1 MTTRQNLSNPDF
13 YLRMGYR
20 FWPLALFSQGAVASC
35 WTLNHCQTLRWTM
48 GASNLTLVGQIC
60 LWYARLTSLQHKSI
74 FGHFWPPSPP
84 LFSSLPPSTSPSSNL
99 VLPPPSHIASGIVG
113 RGKGNYT
120 RLCSCWLPLLAASSR
135 AGLWIPKIVEN
146 NLGCDGN
153 VWKEK
158 AACWDPCCFFSSK

>member
-13 YLRMGYR
+13 YLRMWYR

-35 WTLNHCQTLRWTM
+35 WTLNHCQTLRRTM
-48 GASNLTLVGQIC
+48 GASNLTLVGKIC

-84 LFSSLPPSTSPSSNL
+84 LFSSSPSSTLPSCDL
-99 VLPPPSHIASGIVG
+99 VLSPPLPPCSHIASGIVG

-135 AGLWIPKIVEN
+135 AGLRMLNILENISGWIRKQS
-146 NLGCDGN
+146 
-153 VWKEK
+153 WM
-158 AACWDPCCFFSSK
+158 WW